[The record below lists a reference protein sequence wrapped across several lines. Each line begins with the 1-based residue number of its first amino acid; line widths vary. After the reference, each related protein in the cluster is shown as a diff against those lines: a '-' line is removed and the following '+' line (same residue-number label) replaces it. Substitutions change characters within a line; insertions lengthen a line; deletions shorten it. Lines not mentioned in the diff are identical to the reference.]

1 MRFHVLTLFPQ
12 SFPGPL
18 GDSMV
23 GMGFPQFMADTFG
36 ELFVNFANN
45 GADRTTGDVE
55 KVTGHPARSIDE
67 FARDFATMF
76 SG

>member
-1 MRFHVLTLFPQ
+1 
-12 SFPGPL
+12 
-18 GDSMV
+18 MV

-55 KVTGHPARSIDE
+55 KVTGHPPRSIDE

-76 SG
+76 SS